1 MEIEYLQIREK
12 VLDKMPLEK
21 FKTWKYLDEYGNICD
36 TVQFESDIERE
47 LLKRERYD
55 LLIDLKNPP
64 RDC

>member
-21 FKTWKYLDEYGNICD
+21 FKTWKYFDEYGNICD

>member
-1 MEIEYLQIREK
+1 MEIEYLQIRDK
-12 VLDKMPLEK
+12 VLDKISLED
-21 FKTWKYLDEYGNICD
+21 FKSWKYLDKYGNTCD
-36 TVQFESDIERE
+36 TIQFEADIERE

>member
-12 VLDKMPLEK
+12 VLDEISLEN
-21 FKTWKYLDEYGNICD
+21 FKTWKFLDEHGNLQNTI
-36 TVQFESDIERE
+36 QFETDIERE